1 MTYLTES
8 EQAKPCPWLSQIQPY
23 KPQGTCPDFD
33 HLKQHMAR
41 NYALMAMNPA
51 TIDHA
56 RYMVKKY
63 QKEIP
68 ELDGLGILTAK
79 KIRELRNDTS
89 NS

>member
-23 KPQGTCPDFD
+23 KPLATCPDFE

-41 NYALMAMNPA
+41 HYALLAMNEA

-56 RYMVKKY
+56 RYMVRKY
-63 QKEIP
+63 EKEIP
-68 ELDGLGILTAK
+68 ELGGLGILTAEK
-79 KIRELRNDTS
+79 LKQLKETT
-89 NS
+89 

>member
-8 EQAKPCPWLSQIQPY
+8 EQDKPCPWLSQITPY
-23 KPQGTCPDFD
+23 KPQATCPDFE

-41 NYALMAMNPA
+41 HYALLAMNEA

-63 QKEIP
+63 EKEIP
-68 ELDGLGILTAK
+68 ELGGLGILTAEK
-79 KIRELRNDTS
+79 LKQLKEKQE
-89 NS
+89 